1 TSDMITI
8 YEHKSNDSSPW
19 YGFKIGEDGLYIGPL
34 PGRKRIAMYHMEGN
48 TVVPLAYFLNEKAA
62 LRALGLL
69 DSINRGGKECLQS

>member
-1 TSDMITI
+1 
-8 YEHKSNDSSPW
+8 
-19 YGFKIGEDGLYIGPL
+19 
-34 PGRKRIAMYHMEGN
+34 MYHMEGN